1 METTIIQQQQTIHNL
16 EQELFEIKRKF
27 LSLEEKLN
35 KLELEEKFDKFEL
48 EERINKLEEQK
59 SQSFSVTPFKTSPIF
74 YESNFNQRIDN
85 SYWNFCDINC
95 TSIKIDIFFIYF
107 NDCRFELNGFIKNQ
121 SCFLKQFQNIK
132 VLEIDINKINWG
144 FNRQVSIDMIGS
156 KYNENGRNYI
166 SVSLEHNSPHYY
178 PICWDDY
185 KLLVELL
192 LSLYKDI
199 EIIFKATNLN
209 EKSILLFQEFMKSTN
224 YRKLHIEIKD
234 NLVVSGTNAHYV
246 SQPYVNETKE
256 HCISN
261 NIEFTSN
268 IGL

>member
-59 SQSFSVTPFKTSPIF
+59 SQSFSVIPFKTSPIF
-74 YESNFNQRIDN
+74 YESKFD

-107 NDCRFELNGFIKNQ
+107 KDCRFELNGFIKNQ

-132 VLEIDINKINWG
+132 VLEIDTNIINLG
-144 FNRQVSIDMIGS
+144 FNRPISIDIIVP
-156 KYNENGRNYI
+156 KYNNDGCRHSI
-166 SVSLEHNSPHYY
+166 SLAPNPPYY
-178 PICWDDY
+178 PICLEDY
-185 KLLVELL
+185 KLLVETLL
-192 LSLYKDI
+192 TLYKDL

-209 EKSILLFQEFMKSTN
+209 EKSIFIFQEFMKSTN

-256 HCISN
+256 HCIRN